1 MVNRDHYQL
10 LGVSAKASDDEIRS
24 AYRKRISVIHPDRFD
39 AQLQPEQWRAANEML
54 IELNEAYRVLHQPH
68 TRALYDEAFL
78 PKEPP
83 KPVYTAVYY
92 RFKDL
97 PPAAKEKLLMLQKGR
112 SQFFKLQSRTP
123 IKSFRFKTG
132 SPLLSWLSLVLAVA

>member
-10 LGVSAKASDDEIRS
+10 LGVSVKASADEIRS

-68 TRALYDEAFL
+68 MRALYDEAFL
-78 PKEPP
+78 PKGPP
-83 KPVYTAVYY
+83 KPVYTPV
-92 RFKDL
+92 
-97 PPAAKEKLLMLQKGR
+97 
-112 SQFFKLQSRTP
+112 
-123 IKSFRFKTG
+123 
-132 SPLLSWLSLVLAVA
+132 